1 MLFPIWL
8 SQLSPEV
15 FRGADAKV
23 YYAAAELDSRGGNPN
38 DAASLIHEGE
48 VLYNQPRGLHRGEAG
63 AYYMAP
69 YGFPRLFTR
78 LSRPL
83 LGLGV
88 AGYYLAIL
96 AAITLAALV
105 GLEALMT
112 AMDWDRNR
120 WLPRFFLLLS
130 APFAEDAFG
139 GNVSAA
145 LFLSWALAF
154 LMARRGRPLV
164 GGLILSICLIK
175 IPVGGPA
182 AAALIAFPPRSSG
195 ARSTTQTRLRLGLG
209 LAIGAAGWLV
219 LNVAVTGWEATA
231 SWWFSLVGYGQALGV
246 GPGTAYNLS
255 DQAGLPSILLGRL
268 ATPLAVALAAVP
280 VATVVGYVLQRQGKA
295 QASASPG
302 ALTALA
308 LSGALLLSPYLH
320 LNDLLLLALP
330 LLVIATAPLTRLG
343 RITLVVWAVGTS
355 VNLLIALVEAQVLN
369 SPRQGAS
376 TGFGLVLAVLAFAAV
391 AEVASRGPDFSPSGT
406 LSEPVLVSTAQ

>member
-8 SQLSPEV
+8 SQLSTEV

-38 DAASLIHEGE
+38 DGASLIHEGE
-48 VLYNQPRGLHRGEAG
+48 VLYNQPRGLHRGDPG

-78 LSRPL
+78 LSRPF

-88 AGYYLAIL
+88 PGYYLAIL
-96 AAITLAALV
+96 AAITLACLL

-130 APFAEDAFG
+130 APFAEDAFV

-154 LMARRGRPLV
+154 LIARRGRPLV

-175 IPVGGPA
+175 IPVGAPA
-182 AAALIAFPPRSSG
+182 AAALIAFPPQPSG
-195 ARSTTQTRLRLGLG
+195 ARSTMQARLRLSLG
-209 LAIGAAGWLV
+209 LAIGAAGWAV
-219 LNVAVTGWEATA
+219 LNIAVTGWEATM
-231 SWWFSLVGYGQALGV
+231 SWWSSLVGYGQALSV
-246 GPGTAYNLS
+246 GPGTGYNLS
-255 DQAGLPSILLGRL
+255 DQAGLPSILLGRV
-268 ATPLAVALAAVP
+268 ATPLAVALATVP
-280 VATVVGYVLQRQGKA
+280 VAVVVGYVLYRRRKMRV
-295 QASASPG
+295 SAPPG
-302 ALTALA
+302 ATTALA
-308 LSGALLLSPYLH
+308 VAGALLLSPYLH

-330 LLVIATAPLTRLG
+330 LLVIAAAPLKLLG

-355 VNLLIALVEAQVLN
+355 VNLLAAFTEAQVLH
-369 SPRQGAS
+369 SPRQGGSA
-376 TGFGLVLAVLAFAAV
+376 GFGLVLAVLAFAAV
-391 AEVASRGPDFSPSGT
+391 AEVASRGPSLSPAGNLT
-406 LSEPVLVSTAQ
+406 EPVPARA